1 MKKYLIWSILY
12 ALCNVLILVSCG
24 RGNDDE
30 PYYNPPTPS
39 SFLAPTGVSGSVV
52 SNGIK
57 LSWNPVEGAEF
68 YTVSRSS
75 SISGITV
82 SLGYIGNIG
91 HIYNTSVVDT
101 NPLEGDNYYFIYA
114 CKDLKGNTYTSSPKS
129 APIYVQFSNSSSGSG
144 GDNNNIKAPT
154 NVRAVQNGK
163 TIVVT
168 WDAVNGA
175 SRYEV
180 FHASSAN
187 GQYSSC
193 GCWTNNRY
201 TDEVVLV
208 PNNYYKIK
216 AIGSTTSDFSDYAY
230 CKYSDDSGSQKPSV
244 PTGLSAVQSGE
255 SIVVSWNSVPNA
267 YYYRLWY
274 STPSGQEDFTN
285 VYAPQTTAVFD
296 RNMKDGT
303 YRFWIQALNSNYEE
317 SNKSSKVSCTY
328 KSNGGGGNQ
337 GGSTPSKLETPKNI
351 EAHSSTYYVQIS
363 VDEVPLAY
371 EYELYRS
378 KSPSSGYT
386 KITASGGST
395 ASKRYVLTDS
405 NPISGTTYYKVKAKA
420 LSYLGI
426 ADSDFSSY
434 VKVVR

>member
-1 MKKYLIWSILY
+1 MKKYLIWSILL
-12 ALCNVLILVSCG
+12 ALCNVFILSSCG
-24 RGNDDE
+24 KDDE
-30 PYYNPPTPS
+30 PEDSTIRLSTYDITFQS
-39 SFLAPTGVSGSVV
+39 EGGTRTVTLE
-52 SNGIK
+52 SNGYI
-57 LSWNPVEGAEF
+57 
-68 YTVSRSS
+68 SS
-75 SISGITV
+75 TYASATWMSIGHTGSGITISAV
-82 SLGYIGNIG
+82 
-91 HIYNTSVVDT
+91 
-101 NPLEGDNYYFIYA
+101 PNY
-114 CKDLKGNTYTSSPKS
+114 
-129 APIYVQFSNSSSGSG
+129 NSSSRTGTVEVTNEYGRSATINVIQLGTDNTG
-144 GDNNNIKAPT
+144 GGNDNPGGGNDNKIKAPT

-168 WDAVNGA
+168 WDAVEGA

-187 GQYSSC
+187 GSYSSY
-193 GCWTNNRY
+193 GYWTNNRY

-208 PNNYYKIK
+208 TDNYYKIK
-216 AIGSTTSDFSDYAY
+216 AIGTTTSEFSDYAY
-230 CKYSDDSGSQKPSV
+230 CKYSDNSGSQKPSV
-244 PTGLSAVQSGE
+244 PTGLSAVQSGNT
-255 SIVVSWNSVPNA
+255 IVVSWNSVPNI

-285 VYAPQTTAVFD
+285 VYAPTTSAVFD

-317 SNKSSKVSCTY
+317 SDKSSKVSCTY

-337 GGSTPSKLETPKNI
+337 GGDNPSKLETPKNI
-351 EAHSSTYYVQIS
+351 EAYSSTYFVQIS

-378 KSPSSGYT
+378 KSATSGYT
-386 KITASGGST
+386 KIPASGGST